1 MFEHNARVLLSLS
14 REARGRPFKND
25 EMRTRP
31 ALTFVTCG
39 SARLDPGREA
49 IQSMAASAPVIGR
62 LLLESD
68 STQTRSLEGRSLTMY
83 SALRLPDRSRLRP
96 LNAPRA
102 GTTTSPLSSLAQE
115 VEKWKTD
122 RL

>member
-1 MFEHNARVLLSLS
+1 MSEHRARVLLSLS

-25 EMRTRP
+25 EMRTGP

-39 SARLDPGREA
+39 SARLDAGRDA
-49 IQSMAASAPVIGR
+49 IRSLDASAPVTGR

-83 SALRLPDRSRLRP
+83 SALRLPDRSRLR
-96 LNAPRA
+96 LLRA
-102 GTTTSPLSSLAQE
+102 
-115 VEKWKTD
+115 
-122 RL
+122 